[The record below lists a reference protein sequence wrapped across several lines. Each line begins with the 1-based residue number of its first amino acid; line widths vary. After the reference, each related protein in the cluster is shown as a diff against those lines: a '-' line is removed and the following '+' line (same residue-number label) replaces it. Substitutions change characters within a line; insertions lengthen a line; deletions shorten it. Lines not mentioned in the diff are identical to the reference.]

1 MILEFISP
9 TDSVDVHVDLL
20 DNPGVQL
27 WANKFLNVTYETIV
41 IQHDHLYTRPPD
53 YQRINKLQN
62 QCKILVEELA
72 QHGVVYSG
80 ADIVPF
86 ETSTTEQMHQWLNQL
101 HRFFTHNQER
111 CNLRQLT
118 PGADYHLIFHK
129 LEQINYHIH
138 DIELYVPRR
147 SQDLAVNSIDEIKLW
162 HNSQTTDPA
171 WVNLEPHRQY
181 HSDQHYHVILTSE
194 VLGKTILQSYLDND
208 DPNDWD
214 TSGHYASA
222 GGLQICCS
230 NTRQRIYQS
239 DSFKKWLSDNKMNHQ
254 DVYYD
259 FPIGNIRDIDKFQQ
273 FVHSSNFKDFKK
285 VRYRL

>member
-27 WANKFLNVTYETIV
+27 WANKFLNVNYETVV
-41 IQHDHLYTRPPD
+41 IEHDHLETRILD
-53 YQRINKLQN
+53 TAYVNHLQSECKKL
-62 QCKILVEELA
+62 VADLA
-72 QHGVVYSG
+72 EHGIIYSG
-80 ADIVPF
+80 ADIVDINVA
-86 ETSTTEQMHQWLNQL
+86 TSDQMHKWLNQL
-101 HRFFTHNQER
+101 HRFFTHNSQR
-111 CNLRQLT
+111 CNLRQFSQNT
-118 PGADYHLIFHK
+118 DYSLVLDK
-129 LEQINYHIH
+129 LETINYYIH
-138 DIELYVPRR
+138 DIELYVPRCAK
-147 SQDLAVNSIDEIKLW
+147 DLVVDKIQEIKLW
-162 HNSQTTDPA
+162 QNTLAGTQN
-171 WVNLEPHRQY
+171 WLNLESHRQF
-181 HSDQHYHVILTSE
+181 HSDQYCHVILTSE

-230 NTRQRIYQS
+230 NTRQQIYQS
-239 DSFKKWLSDNKMNHQ
+239 DGFKKWLSDNRMNHQ

-259 FPIGNIRDIDKFQQ
+259 FPVGNIRDIDKFQQ

-285 VRYRL
+285 VRYRS

>member
-9 TDSVDVHVDLL
+9 TNSVDVHVDLL

-27 WANKFLNVTYETIV
+27 WANKFLNVTYETVV
-41 IQHDHLYTRPPD
+41 IEHDHLETRVLD
-53 YQRINKLQN
+53 TAYVTHLQSECKKL
-62 QCKILVEELA
+62 VADLA
-72 QHGVVYSG
+72 KHDIIYSG
-80 ADIVPF
+80 ADIVDINDA
-86 ETSTTEQMHQWLNQL
+86 TSDQMHKWLNQL
-101 HRFFTHNQER
+101 HRFFTHNSQR
-111 CNLRQLT
+111 CNLRQFPQNT
-118 PGADYHLIFHK
+118 DYSLVLDK
-129 LEQINYHIH
+129 LETINYYIH
-138 DIELYVPRR
+138 DIELYVPRCAE
-147 SQDLAVNSIDEIKLW
+147 DLVVDKIQEIKLW
-162 HNSQTTDPA
+162 QNTLAGTQN
-171 WVNLEPHRQY
+171 WLNLESHRQF

-230 NTRQRIYQS
+230 NTRQQIYQS
-239 DSFKKWLSDNKMNHQ
+239 NGFKKWLSDNKMHHQ

-285 VRYRL
+285 VRYRS